1 MGEVTTYIGVGS
13 NEGSPL
19 QQCRKAIDSLGKT
32 AGVRLIEVSSFY
44 RTAPVGL
51 VEQADFIN
59 AVCGIRSFIPPGELL
74 QRLKDIER
82 AMGRRETVHWGPRII
97 DLDILLYGQE
107 MVTEGDLVIPH
118 PELHKRRFVLEP
130 LNEIASY
137 VIHPA
142 FGISVRGL
150 LDRLAD
156 PNRVERLSS
165 EPSEIQEP

>member
-1 MGEVTTYIGVGS
+1 MGGITAYIGVGS
-13 NEGSPL
+13 NEDGPL
-19 QQCRKAIDSLGKT
+19 RQCRTAIDLIGKT
-32 AGVRLIEVSSFY
+32 AGIRLIEFSSFY

-51 VEQADFIN
+51 VEQAEFIN
-59 AVCGIRSFIPPGELL
+59 AVCEIRSYMPPRGLL
-74 QRLKDIER
+74 QRLKDAER
-82 AMGRRETVHWGPRII
+82 AMGRRKTLHWGPRVI
-97 DLDILLYGQE
+97 DLDILLFGQE

-130 LNEIASY
+130 LNEIAPY

-156 PNRVERLSS
+156 QNLVERLPP
-165 EPSEIQEP
+165 EMQEP

>member
-1 MGEVTTYIGVGS
+1 M
-13 NEGSPL
+13 
-19 QQCRKAIDSLGKT
+19 AIDFLAKT
-32 AGVRLIEVSSFY
+32 EGIRLIEVSSFY

-59 AVCGIRSFIPPGELL
+59 AVCGIRSFMPPRRLL
-74 QRLKDIER
+74 RRLQDIEK

-107 MVTEGDLVIPH
+107 IVREGDLVIPH

-137 VIHPA
+137 AIHPA

-150 LDRLAD
+150 LDRLED
-156 PNRVERLSS
+156 QSRVERLSP
-165 EPSEIQEP
+165 EALEVQKT